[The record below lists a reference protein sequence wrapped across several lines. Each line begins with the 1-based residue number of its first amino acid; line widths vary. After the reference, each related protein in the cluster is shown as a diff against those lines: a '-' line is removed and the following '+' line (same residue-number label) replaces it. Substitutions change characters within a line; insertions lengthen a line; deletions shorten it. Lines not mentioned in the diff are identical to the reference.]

1 MDQYLPTGNEMI
13 SLPKLN
19 AATAGIETFT
29 FLSMRLKGLV
39 DVRGGADCPLF
50 QPLIMLN
57 GAETKLTDL
66 SWHREAHWIPK
77 LTARAGMHTFT
88 MTVLTPVKERGF
100 AIRLTFTASSAV
112 DLTWGLMGCW
122 ASTYHAINE
131 EKPLDGKMF
140 CYESGWNNSLIF
152 DCRTGEPLFSFAPMC
167 EQACTSQYAVE
178 NSQVRY
184 RLTQDVS
191 VAQGETVSLTFFWG
205 LGFEEVAAATSAK
218 EMLRRGW
225 DWEYQRTTAW
235 LSARMTSFGQ
245 PHLDALYN
253 TNLFFCMFY
262 STGITLDSEE
272 LVCVTS
278 RSTRYYVSAAY
289 WDRDTLLWAF
299 PAILDADPALA
310 RQILDYVFTR
320 QRRNLGIHS
329 RYIDGTVLE
338 PGFELDE
345 LLAPILAL
353 ASYLDQTGDADIKE
367 DPAVRKGLALI
378 LARLHEMR
386 HPNIPLYETFL
397 QPTDDEIVY
406 PYLTYN
412 NVLVWYALHALA
424 RLFPASYGH
433 LAAQSEAVKAA
444 IHRHCVVQDAEGQK
458 VFAWSVDLA
467 GRHNLYDEPPGSLQL
482 LPYYGF
488 CSQSDPI
495 WRNTAALIRSP
506 AYSYSFAN
514 SPVAEIGCAH
524 APYPWILSL
533 CNSLLSGHAAQ
544 AFQELSWIE
553 MDNGIACESVD
564 LVTGCCTTGAAFAT
578 CAGFL
583 CHSMKYARKERLP

>member
-1 MDQYLPTGNEMI
+1 
-13 SLPKLN
+13 
-19 AATAGIETFT
+19 
-29 FLSMRLKGLV
+29 MR
-39 DVRGGADCPLF
+39 
-50 QPLIMLN
+50 ML
-57 GAETKLTDL
+57 
-66 SWHREAHWIPK
+66 W
-77 LTARAGMHTFT
+77 
-88 MTVLTPVKERGF
+88 
-100 AIRLTFTASSAV
+100 
-112 DLTWGLMGCW
+112 
-122 ASTYHAINE
+122 
-131 EKPLDGKMF
+131 
-140 CYESGWNNSLIF
+140 
-152 DCRTGEPLFSFAPMC
+152 
-167 EQACTSQYAVE
+167 
-178 NSQVRY
+178 
-184 RLTQDVS
+184 
-191 VAQGETVSLTFFWG
+191 
-205 LGFEEVAAATSAK
+205 
-218 EMLRRGW
+218 
-225 DWEYQRTTAW
+225 
-235 LSARMTSFGQ
+235 
-245 PHLDALYN
+245 
-253 TNLFFCMFY
+253 
-262 STGITLDSEE
+262 
-272 LVCVTS
+272 
-278 RSTRYYVSAAY
+278 Y
-289 WDRDTLLWAF
+289 WDRATLLWAF

-367 DPAVRKGLALI
+367 DPAVQKGLALI

-444 IHRHCVVQDAEGQK
+444 IYRHCVVQDAEGQK

-488 CSQSDPI
+488 CGQSDPI

-564 LVTGCCTTGAAFAT
+564 PVTGCCTTGAAFAT